1 MLALEAAHLRLAC
14 AVDPADDLLADR
26 SGHVRQSV
34 MDRHARFKQGH
45 GGGGDGYRSGEAAE
59 RARGSVVLHDD
70 LGVVEGL
77 SGQRKGEVSEAVV
90 RLVPRVALLG
100 AVVATPEAEADGG
113 EGARG
118 VVGEDEVGGLARVVD
133 GFPATVIVVEESS
146 QALRVSIAPWP
157 STMSP
162 PSGVASTV

>member
-1 MLALEAAHLRLAC
+1 
-14 AVDPADDLLADR
+14 
-26 SGHVRQSV
+26 

-133 GFPATVIVVEESS
+133 GFPATVIVVEGVEPGVEGVDCPL
-146 QALRVSIAPWP
+146 AVDDVPAVGGGVDRVNDDGLAVLVGDLYAVLRVVV
-157 STMSP
+157 
-162 PSGVASTV
+162 GYLLCL